1 MPSAFNVLETNRG
14 QIVQLGQCDADVP
27 IQEDFDIESFLGTWH
42 EISRLDNPNQPGDC
56 SSYELGNAN
65 NVLNIRHSSV
75 NRNFHEEATGTISQD
90 GNTARLR
97 LSISSFENPID
108 FWVRST
114 DYTTFAI
121 TFSCENISNL
131 QRRIHIW
138 VLGREKV
145 FSEMALALIY
155 TTIST
160 TFNIQASEFRT
171 IDHSDDACYI
181 LPVIEPGEP
190 IILPGQCDQ
199 TLPVLQNFNVDRFLG
214 LWHQVSSYETP
225 NSNGACVR
233 SEFSRSNEG
242 VNILNSEVLNQQLL
256 TQDGHAT
263 VSSTDNSAKLS
274 VVLNIPGAT
283 PTPQDLWILASDYDN
298 YAVAYTCINTSPTN
312 KQVYSWILSRTRV
325 LPQSAQTA
333 VDQVVDS
340 YIDLNYQYY
349 KKTDQSDA
357 GCFFYPEPMANQ
369 PVVFRGQ
376 CESVNVQA
384 MQNFEIG
391 RYMGLWHNIE
401 LYPTAF
407 QSGTCSNADYDLVG
421 GSVTVVNSEVINE
434 RLYTVNA
441 VAVPATSD
449 GSAKL
454 VVTFPI
460 PGSDQTVSSDY
471 WVLDTDYDN
480 YAFVYSCSNLN
491 ADEMQVSSWKLS
503 RTKTLSTASAT
514 AISNVM
520 STVSVLDQRYYETM
534 DQSVQGCFYFPEPQA
549 GVPVVFPGQCDENVA
564 VLQDFDLQ
572 RLQGEWHEIQ
582 SYPKAQQPG
591 QCINHQ
597 YTPLDNLQL
606 NLESSSV
613 TDQFLGVING
623 VVSRSSATDTTGRLT
638 ATITVNGEAKTIP
651 FWILNTDY
659 TDYAFAYSCVN
670 LNSDFRGVWSWKLS
684 RSKQLSAAANT
695 AIANIVANN
704 IVLQENYFETID
716 QSDEACFYLPELERG
731 EAVILPGQ
739 CDTTIRGVP
748 NFDISRYAGR
758 WRLIESY
765 GSDFQVGTCN
775 VARYTLENPTTL
787 RVINSQVVNA
797 ELAEISGTATIISN
811 DGRGELNFYFPSR
824 DENFEFKILDTD
836 YESYALGY
844 GCVNLN
850 NNQRRVYSWKM
861 SRENTLSQNAID
873 NMDRI
878 INSINVLNNRF
889 YYYVDRTD
897 TGCFYFPTPDPSSNV
912 RFRGRCENIPVV
924 TGFDTQRY
932 LGTWYD
938 IESYPA
944 DFQDGTC
951 NTATYSSGNDVTVL
965 NTHVINQ
972 VLVSIR
978 GNAVLEASTDQSAK
992 LKVTFNVGGADV
1004 TSEYWVL
1011 DTDYDSYS
1019 LVYSCQTIDDEYV
1032 QVTSWKLSRT
1042 RTLQPAAATAI
1053 NNVMSN
1059 IRVLDQR
1066 YFITRDHSAQGCF
1079 YYPEPQPGVSVVF
1092 PGQCDDSIAA
1102 VPDFD
1107 MSRFQGT
1114 WYEIEAYPKDNQPGQ
1129 CINHLYTSSGTNT
1142 LTLESSNVF
1151 DLFLST
1157 TSSNVRYDTTD
1168 GSGRLII
1175 SMPLSHGPVIDISY
1189 WILSTDYTDYALAY
1203 SCANI
1208 DSNYREVYSVKL
1220 SRTKQLTQEARTA
1233 ISNAMEN
1240 IDVID
1245 ERYFESIDQSDAAC
1259 FHLPDI
1265 APGQDVVLPGQCDEN
1280 IRGIPNF
1287 DLTQFAGEWRLIES
1301 YGSRYQSGTCNVGE
1315 YKVLSDTVLE
1325 VTNSQVVNAALGP
1338 RTYDLYVLDTDYKSY
1353 ALYYGCTNSGS
1364 NQRRVTSWK
1373 FSRTNTLS
1381 QEANDKINQIIDSID
1396 VLHQPYYYT
1405 VDRTPEGCFYFPV
1418 PDRNTPV
1425 KFRGQC
1431 DESIPVVNNFDVSR
1445 YQGLWHDIQSYP
1457 VLFQDGDCPNAFYA
1471 PYDSSSVTVTNTHV
1485 VNQQLDVIT
1494 GLATAPADG
1503 SAKLKVTF
1511 NVQNNQFTSNYW
1523 VLDTD
1528 YDSYA
1533 LVYSCTNLDE
1543 DYMTVSS
1550 WKLSRTKSLSTAA
1563 AAAINNVMSNIQ
1575 VLDQRYYIDRDQTP
1589 EGCFYYP
1596 EPQPGQAVVFPGQC
1610 DDSIAAVPDFDMNRF
1625 QGTWYEIEAYPK
1637 DNQPGQCINHLYTSS
1652 GTNTLN
1658 LESSNVFDLFLSTTS
1673 SNVRYDTTDGSGR
1686 LIISMPL
1693 SHGPVIDISYWI
1705 LSTDYTDYALA
1716 YSCANIDSNYREVYS
1731 VKLSRTKQLT
1741 QEARTA
1747 ISNAMESIDV
1757 IDERY
1762 FENIDQSDAACFHL
1776 PDIAPGQNIVL
1787 PGQCDENIR
1796 GIPNFDLR
1804 QFAGEWRLIESYGS
1818 RYQSGTCN
1826 VGEYKVLS
1834 DNVLEV
1840 TNSQVV
1846 NAALGSISGTATV
1859 TSTDGSGKL
1868 TFGYTNRPR
1877 TYDLYVLD
1885 TDYKSYALYY
1895 GCTNSGSNQRRVTS
1909 WKFSRTNTLSQEA
1922 NDKINQIIDS
1932 IDVLHQPY
1940 YYTVDRT
1947 PEGCFYFPVPD
1958 RNTPVKF
1965 RGQCDENIPV
1975 VNNFDVSRYQ
1985 GLWHDIQ
1992 SYPVLFQD
2000 GDCPNAFYAPYDS
2013 SSVTVTN
2020 THVVNQQLDVITGL
2034 ATAPADGSAKLKVTF
2049 NVQNNQ
2055 FTSDYWVLDT
2065 DYDSYAF
2072 VYSCTNL
2079 DEDYMTVSSWKLSRT
2094 KSLSTAAAAAINN
2107 VMSNIQVLDQR
2118 YYIDR
2123 DQTPEGCFYY
2133 PEPKP
2138 GQAVVFPGQCD
2149 DNIAAVPNF
2158 DLNAFQGTWHEITS
2172 YPKDN
2177 QPGECIREEFTLT
2190 SPTSMHLN
2198 SFSVINQRLYTAEG
2212 TVTYATDDGS
2222 GKLQINLINMGPPVP
2237 VPYWILSTDYID
2249 YALVYS
2255 CRNINSDYRE
2265 IWSWK
2270 LSRSRQLS
2278 NAGSQAIDNA
2288 MSAVDVLRNEYFEDI
2303 PQTDTACFY
2312 YPVLGPTDPVIFPG
2326 QCDANIPVIQDFD
2339 IDRYTGR
2346 WRLIES
2352 YYSDFQEGTCN
2363 AATYTTNNDGTV
2375 AVYNTK
2381 VVEEQ
2386 LNSITGSAVLA
2397 SDGSG
2402 KLTVTFPNG
2411 ASPVEYWILGTDYIS
2426 YALVYSCVNL
2436 PNDLRRVWTW
2446 KLSRTSS
2453 LTAVATNSINQIMNS
2468 VDVLDAQYYQAV
2480 DQTDTGCFYFPEPD
2494 RDTTVVFPGQ
2504 CDENIPV
2511 VSDFDAARYAG
2522 TWYDIESYPTSFQSG
2537 TCNTATYTANTDGT
2551 IIVENTQVVNQVL
2564 QTTTGTATPTTSD
2577 NSAKFDVTFSLSSG
2591 PAEGTVTYATDDGS
2605 GKLQINLI
2613 NMGPPVPV
2621 PYWILST
2628 DYIDY
2633 ALVYSCRNIN
2643 SDYREIWSWKLSR
2656 SRQLSNAGSQAIDN
2670 AMSAVDVLRNE
2681 YFEDIPQTDTAC
2693 FYYPVLGPTDPV
2705 IFPGQCDANIPVIQD
2720 FDIDRY
2726 TGRWRLIE
2734 SYYSDFQ
2741 EGTCNAATYTTN
2753 NDGTVAV
2760 YNTKVVEEQLNS
2772 ITGSAVL
2779 ASDGSGKLTVTFPN
2793 GASPVEYWILGT
2805 DYISY
2810 ALVYSCVNLPND
2822 LRRVW
2827 TWKLSR
2833 TSSLTAVATN
2843 SINQIMN
2850 SVDVLDAQYYQ
2861 AVDQTDTGCF
2871 YFPEPDRDTT
2881 VVFPGQCDENIPV
2894 VSDFDAARY
2903 AGTWYDIESYP
2914 TSFQSGTCN
2923 TATYTAN
2930 TDGTIIVE
2938 NTQVVN
2944 QVLQTTTGTATPTTS
2959 DNSAKFDVTFSLSSG
2974 PATTK
2979 YWVLATDYDS
2989 YSLVYSCRNIDSE
3002 SRAVYSWK
3010 LSRTQSLPAA
3020 AAPVIN
3026 DVINSVQVLEQRYY
3040 VPRSHTEESCFFYPD
3055 NNGGDVILEGQ
3066 CLPDAEIPAVTSFNP
3081 AAFAGTWHE
3090 VARFPSALQNGECT
3104 ATQYLVNGNNDF
3116 NVMHTSV
3123 IEEALLST
3131 NEVAEVDPLGRGVI
3145 RIDNS
3150 EVPFNNI
3157 YILATDYAEYA
3168 LAYSCRNIEADRKQI
3183 YSWKLSRSRA
3193 GLSEQANSVVDELVS
3208 QNIDLFEGY
3217 YRYTKQDNAAC
3228 FHYPVHDE
3236 LPDSIILPGP
3246 CDESIR
3252 GVPNFNSNSYLGTW
3266 YEIAR
3271 YPITTQQ
3278 GQCNRGVYTSLNDI
3292 IYIENSQVI
3301 NEHLT
3306 TISGQATVGQD
3317 GFGDL
3322 QVTFNVDDP
3331 RTAQYSVLAT
3341 DYSSYALL
3349 YSCMNLDDG
3358 NRQVRSWKLSR
3369 TTSLTAQA
3377 NNAIAS
3383 VIADT
3388 EGLHEMYYQDTSQTD
3403 ASCFHY
3409 PEFDDLPETIVLPGP
3424 CDDSITGVPNFSI
3437 ANYLGE
3443 WIEIARYPQTAQTGQ
3458 CNRAI
3463 YSSLGDNS
3471 VSIENTQ
3478 VANEALYTISGQ
3490 GVFASQ
3496 DGSGVLQVTF
3506 NVGGVSRTSNYHVL
3520 ATDYTSYS
3528 LVYTCTNLPSGNR
3541 QVGSWKLSRTDILS
3555 QNALDVI
3562 DDVINNTEGLNQTY
3576 YLDTSQTDD
3585 SCFYYPDPVSDGLS
3599 QSIILPGNCDTSIRG
3614 VDSFNITAF
3623 ARTWYHIHRYDS
3635 VQGRSCS
3642 GTRLSLN
3649 EQTNN
3654 LAVTDFEVIDGE
3666 LETTE
3671 YTGRVSSTD
3680 GSGIITLEI
3689 PDENS
3694 GESTELELYILATNY
3709 NEYAL
3714 AYSCENVGTRRRVR
3728 AWQLST
3734 DRTMSATGAATINEF
3749 IQNMRELHTPY
3760 FNQVPHNEDCLEP
3773 SSAILFKSSIIVIFI
3788 CTVLQALW

>member
-1107 MSRFQGT
+1107 MS
-1114 WYEIEAYPKDNQPGQ
+1114 
-1129 CINHLYTSSGTNT
+1129 
-1142 LTLESSNVF
+1142 
-1151 DLFLST
+1151 
-1157 TSSNVRYDTTD
+1157 
-1168 GSGRLII
+1168 
-1175 SMPLSHGPVIDISY
+1175 
-1189 WILSTDYTDYALAY
+1189 
-1203 SCANI
+1203 
-1208 DSNYREVYSVKL
+1208 
-1220 SRTKQLTQEARTA
+1220 
-1233 ISNAMEN
+1233 
-1240 IDVID
+1240 
-1245 ERYFESIDQSDAAC
+1245 
-1259 FHLPDI
+1259 
-1265 APGQDVVLPGQCDEN
+1265 
-1280 IRGIPNF
+1280 
-1287 DLTQFAGEWRLIES
+1287 
-1301 YGSRYQSGTCNVGE
+1301 
-1315 YKVLSDTVLE
+1315 
-1325 VTNSQVVNAALGP
+1325 
-1338 RTYDLYVLDTDYKSY
+1338 
-1353 ALYYGCTNSGS
+1353 
-1364 NQRRVTSWK
+1364 
-1373 FSRTNTLS
+1373 
-1381 QEANDKINQIIDSID
+1381 
-1396 VLHQPYYYT
+1396 
-1405 VDRTPEGCFYFPV
+1405 
-1418 PDRNTPV
+1418 
-1425 KFRGQC
+1425 
-1431 DESIPVVNNFDVSR
+1431 
-1445 YQGLWHDIQSYP
+1445 
-1457 VLFQDGDCPNAFYA
+1457 
-1471 PYDSSSVTVTNTHV
+1471 
-1485 VNQQLDVIT
+1485 
-1494 GLATAPADG
+1494 
-1503 SAKLKVTF
+1503 
-1511 NVQNNQFTSNYW
+1511 
-1523 VLDTD
+1523 
-1528 YDSYA
+1528 
-1533 LVYSCTNLDE
+1533 
-1543 DYMTVSS
+1543 
-1550 WKLSRTKSLSTAA
+1550 
-1563 AAAINNVMSNIQ
+1563 
-1575 VLDQRYYIDRDQTP
+1575 
-1589 EGCFYYP
+1589 
-1596 EPQPGQAVVFPGQC
+1596 
-1610 DDSIAAVPDFDMNRF
+1610 RF

-3322 QVTFNVDDP
+3322 QVTFNVDGDP

>member
-1596 EPQPGQAVVFPGQC
+1596 EP
-1610 DDSIAAVPDFDMNRF
+1610 
-1625 QGTWYEIEAYPK
+1625 
-1637 DNQPGQCINHLYTSS
+1637 
-1652 GTNTLN
+1652 
-1658 LESSNVFDLFLSTTS
+1658 
-1673 SNVRYDTTDGSGR
+1673 
-1686 LIISMPL
+1686 
-1693 SHGPVIDISYWI
+1693 
-1705 LSTDYTDYALA
+1705 
-1716 YSCANIDSNYREVYS
+1716 
-1731 VKLSRTKQLT
+1731 
-1741 QEARTA
+1741 
-1747 ISNAMESIDV
+1747 
-1757 IDERY
+1757 
-1762 FENIDQSDAACFHL
+1762 
-1776 PDIAPGQNIVL
+1776 
-1787 PGQCDENIR
+1787 
-1796 GIPNFDLR
+1796 
-1804 QFAGEWRLIESYGS
+1804 
-1818 RYQSGTCN
+1818 
-1826 VGEYKVLS
+1826 
-1834 DNVLEV
+1834 
-1840 TNSQVV
+1840 
-1846 NAALGSISGTATV
+1846 
-1859 TSTDGSGKL
+1859 
-1868 TFGYTNRPR
+1868 
-1877 TYDLYVLD
+1877 
-1885 TDYKSYALYY
+1885 
-1895 GCTNSGSNQRRVTS
+1895 
-1909 WKFSRTNTLSQEA
+1909 
-1922 NDKINQIIDS
+1922 
-1932 IDVLHQPY
+1932 
-1940 YYTVDRT
+1940 
-1947 PEGCFYFPVPD
+1947 
-1958 RNTPVKF
+1958 
-1965 RGQCDENIPV
+1965 
-1975 VNNFDVSRYQ
+1975 
-1985 GLWHDIQ
+1985 
-1992 SYPVLFQD
+1992 
-2000 GDCPNAFYAPYDS
+2000 
-2013 SSVTVTN
+2013 
-2020 THVVNQQLDVITGL
+2020 
-2034 ATAPADGSAKLKVTF
+2034 
-2049 NVQNNQ
+2049 
-2055 FTSDYWVLDT
+2055 
-2065 DYDSYAF
+2065 
-2072 VYSCTNL
+2072 
-2079 DEDYMTVSSWKLSRT
+2079 
-2094 KSLSTAAAAAINN
+2094 
-2107 VMSNIQVLDQR
+2107 
-2118 YYIDR
+2118 
-2123 DQTPEGCFYY
+2123 
-2133 PEPKP
+2133 KP

-3322 QVTFNVDDP
+3322 QVTFNVDGDP

>member
-1142 LTLESSNVF
+1142 LT
-1151 DLFLST
+1151 
-1157 TSSNVRYDTTD
+1157 
-1168 GSGRLII
+1168 
-1175 SMPLSHGPVIDISY
+1175 
-1189 WILSTDYTDYALAY
+1189 
-1203 SCANI
+1203 
-1208 DSNYREVYSVKL
+1208 
-1220 SRTKQLTQEARTA
+1220 
-1233 ISNAMEN
+1233 
-1240 IDVID
+1240 
-1245 ERYFESIDQSDAAC
+1245 
-1259 FHLPDI
+1259 
-1265 APGQDVVLPGQCDEN
+1265 
-1280 IRGIPNF
+1280 
-1287 DLTQFAGEWRLIES
+1287 
-1301 YGSRYQSGTCNVGE
+1301 
-1315 YKVLSDTVLE
+1315 
-1325 VTNSQVVNAALGP
+1325 
-1338 RTYDLYVLDTDYKSY
+1338 
-1353 ALYYGCTNSGS
+1353 
-1364 NQRRVTSWK
+1364 
-1373 FSRTNTLS
+1373 
-1381 QEANDKINQIIDSID
+1381 
-1396 VLHQPYYYT
+1396 
-1405 VDRTPEGCFYFPV
+1405 
-1418 PDRNTPV
+1418 
-1425 KFRGQC
+1425 
-1431 DESIPVVNNFDVSR
+1431 
-1445 YQGLWHDIQSYP
+1445 
-1457 VLFQDGDCPNAFYA
+1457 
-1471 PYDSSSVTVTNTHV
+1471 
-1485 VNQQLDVIT
+1485 
-1494 GLATAPADG
+1494 
-1503 SAKLKVTF
+1503 
-1511 NVQNNQFTSNYW
+1511 
-1523 VLDTD
+1523 
-1528 YDSYA
+1528 
-1533 LVYSCTNLDE
+1533 
-1543 DYMTVSS
+1543 
-1550 WKLSRTKSLSTAA
+1550 
-1563 AAAINNVMSNIQ
+1563 
-1575 VLDQRYYIDRDQTP
+1575 
-1589 EGCFYYP
+1589 
-1596 EPQPGQAVVFPGQC
+1596 
-1610 DDSIAAVPDFDMNRF
+1610 
-1625 QGTWYEIEAYPK
+1625 
-1637 DNQPGQCINHLYTSS
+1637 
-1652 GTNTLN
+1652 

-3322 QVTFNVDDP
+3322 QVTFNVDGDP

>member
-1287 DLTQFAGEWRLIES
+1287 DLT
-1301 YGSRYQSGTCNVGE
+1301 
-1315 YKVLSDTVLE
+1315 
-1325 VTNSQVVNAALGP
+1325 
-1338 RTYDLYVLDTDYKSY
+1338 
-1353 ALYYGCTNSGS
+1353 
-1364 NQRRVTSWK
+1364 
-1373 FSRTNTLS
+1373 
-1381 QEANDKINQIIDSID
+1381 
-1396 VLHQPYYYT
+1396 
-1405 VDRTPEGCFYFPV
+1405 
-1418 PDRNTPV
+1418 
-1425 KFRGQC
+1425 
-1431 DESIPVVNNFDVSR
+1431 
-1445 YQGLWHDIQSYP
+1445 
-1457 VLFQDGDCPNAFYA
+1457 
-1471 PYDSSSVTVTNTHV
+1471 
-1485 VNQQLDVIT
+1485 
-1494 GLATAPADG
+1494 
-1503 SAKLKVTF
+1503 
-1511 NVQNNQFTSNYW
+1511 
-1523 VLDTD
+1523 
-1528 YDSYA
+1528 
-1533 LVYSCTNLDE
+1533 
-1543 DYMTVSS
+1543 
-1550 WKLSRTKSLSTAA
+1550 
-1563 AAAINNVMSNIQ
+1563 
-1575 VLDQRYYIDRDQTP
+1575 
-1589 EGCFYYP
+1589 
-1596 EPQPGQAVVFPGQC
+1596 
-1610 DDSIAAVPDFDMNRF
+1610 
-1625 QGTWYEIEAYPK
+1625 
-1637 DNQPGQCINHLYTSS
+1637 
-1652 GTNTLN
+1652 
-1658 LESSNVFDLFLSTTS
+1658 
-1673 SNVRYDTTDGSGR
+1673 
-1686 LIISMPL
+1686 
-1693 SHGPVIDISYWI
+1693 
-1705 LSTDYTDYALA
+1705 
-1716 YSCANIDSNYREVYS
+1716 
-1731 VKLSRTKQLT
+1731 
-1741 QEARTA
+1741 
-1747 ISNAMESIDV
+1747 
-1757 IDERY
+1757 
-1762 FENIDQSDAACFHL
+1762 
-1776 PDIAPGQNIVL
+1776 
-1787 PGQCDENIR
+1787 
-1796 GIPNFDLR
+1796 

-3322 QVTFNVDDP
+3322 QVTFNVDGDP

>member
-1511 NVQNNQFTSNYW
+1511 NVQNNQFTS
-1523 VLDTD
+1523 
-1528 YDSYA
+1528 
-1533 LVYSCTNLDE
+1533 
-1543 DYMTVSS
+1543 
-1550 WKLSRTKSLSTAA
+1550 
-1563 AAAINNVMSNIQ
+1563 
-1575 VLDQRYYIDRDQTP
+1575 
-1589 EGCFYYP
+1589 
-1596 EPQPGQAVVFPGQC
+1596 
-1610 DDSIAAVPDFDMNRF
+1610 
-1625 QGTWYEIEAYPK
+1625 
-1637 DNQPGQCINHLYTSS
+1637 
-1652 GTNTLN
+1652 
-1658 LESSNVFDLFLSTTS
+1658 
-1673 SNVRYDTTDGSGR
+1673 
-1686 LIISMPL
+1686 
-1693 SHGPVIDISYWI
+1693 
-1705 LSTDYTDYALA
+1705 
-1716 YSCANIDSNYREVYS
+1716 
-1731 VKLSRTKQLT
+1731 
-1741 QEARTA
+1741 
-1747 ISNAMESIDV
+1747 
-1757 IDERY
+1757 
-1762 FENIDQSDAACFHL
+1762 
-1776 PDIAPGQNIVL
+1776 
-1787 PGQCDENIR
+1787 
-1796 GIPNFDLR
+1796 
-1804 QFAGEWRLIESYGS
+1804 
-1818 RYQSGTCN
+1818 
-1826 VGEYKVLS
+1826 
-1834 DNVLEV
+1834 
-1840 TNSQVV
+1840 
-1846 NAALGSISGTATV
+1846 
-1859 TSTDGSGKL
+1859 
-1868 TFGYTNRPR
+1868 
-1877 TYDLYVLD
+1877 
-1885 TDYKSYALYY
+1885 
-1895 GCTNSGSNQRRVTS
+1895 
-1909 WKFSRTNTLSQEA
+1909 
-1922 NDKINQIIDS
+1922 
-1932 IDVLHQPY
+1932 
-1940 YYTVDRT
+1940 
-1947 PEGCFYFPVPD
+1947 
-1958 RNTPVKF
+1958 
-1965 RGQCDENIPV
+1965 
-1975 VNNFDVSRYQ
+1975 
-1985 GLWHDIQ
+1985 
-1992 SYPVLFQD
+1992 
-2000 GDCPNAFYAPYDS
+2000 
-2013 SSVTVTN
+2013 
-2020 THVVNQQLDVITGL
+2020 
-2034 ATAPADGSAKLKVTF
+2034 
-2049 NVQNNQ
+2049 
-2055 FTSDYWVLDT
+2055 DYWVLDT

-3322 QVTFNVDDP
+3322 QVTFNVDGDP